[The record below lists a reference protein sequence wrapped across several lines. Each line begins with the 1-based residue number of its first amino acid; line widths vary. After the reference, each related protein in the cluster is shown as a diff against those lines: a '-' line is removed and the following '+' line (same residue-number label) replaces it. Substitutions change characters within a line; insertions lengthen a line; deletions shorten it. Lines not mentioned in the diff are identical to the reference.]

1 VGNLLEYAFG
11 TLANSAASKY
21 RPTVAASAVGAGG
34 VEFIFT
40 RLSAR
45 TDVVYEVEYST
56 DMQSWTTWATSTG
69 GGVTAVA
76 GVGSAVQA
84 VTETG
89 SGTVSVKVRLAA
101 AVGGKHIFAR
111 LRVSAL

>member
-11 TLANSAASKY
+11 TLANSSASKY
-21 RPTVAASAVGAGG
+21 RPTVAAASLGG
-34 VEFIFT
+34 VEFTFT

-45 TDVVYEVEYST
+45 TDVVYDVEYST
-56 DMQSWTTWATSTG
+56 DLQSWTPGASSSG
-69 GGVTAVA
+69 GGVTA
-76 GVGSAVQA
+76 GLGGAVQA

-101 AVGGKHIFAR
+101 AVGGKGIFVR
-111 LRVSAL
+111 LKVTTL